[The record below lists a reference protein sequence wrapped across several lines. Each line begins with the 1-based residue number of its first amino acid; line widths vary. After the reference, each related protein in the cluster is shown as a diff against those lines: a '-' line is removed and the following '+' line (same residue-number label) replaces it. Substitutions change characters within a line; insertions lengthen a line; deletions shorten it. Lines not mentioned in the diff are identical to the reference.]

1 MSKQRGFE
9 KISKEQFEKDIQKIK
24 LKDGWTEDK
33 VIERLNKALEF
44 YVESDFDSEGILYL
58 DIDFRAAKQLFEDLF
73 EGTSFEKY
81 TQYYDAESLNLCCP
95 CQCNI
100 VNMLYF
106 LNLSDNV
113 RYSSKKNKFYKDKDM
128 KVSVKIP
135 CNDSMTMVCNKCHS
149 TNTDVFSVHEKAPHE
164 VEINYICNDCG
175 NMVTKID
182 YLYEKEENKIKPKAP
197 PVKTVFIEK
206 LDR

>member
-1 MSKQRGFE
+1 MSDSFE
-9 KISKEQFEKDIQKIK
+9 ERIK

-33 VIERLNKALEF
+33 IIERLNKALES
-44 YVESDFDSEGILYL
+44 YVESDFDSDGIIYL
-58 DIDFRAAKQLFEDLF
+58 DIDIKAAEELFKDLF
-73 EGTSFEKY
+73 EEVSFEDYIK
-81 TQYYDAESLNLCCP
+81 QYADSNYVNM
-95 CQCNI
+95 CQSDI
-100 VNMLYF
+100 STMLYF
-106 LNLSDNV
+106 LDLSDNV
-113 RYSSKKNKFYKDKDM
+113 RYSSKKNKFYKDKNLE
-128 KVSVKIP
+128 VSVKIP